1 MANRTYSMAEAAR
14 LAAWRL
20 TEIGRELRIARI
32 ASGRRQSDVARSI
45 GTSTAQVSRIE
56 HGKVPSISYRHV
68 ARFASTVGL
77 RASIWV
83 YPTGHRLLDKPQLEL
98 LARLRSRTSPSA
110 RWETE
115 VPMPITGDLRA
126 VDARLT
132 LDGCTIA
139 VEAFTRLADFQA
151 QSRASLL
158 KKRDLSATRLVLL
171 VAATHANRRALREA
185 AGIVNA
191 SFPLGTRAILRALA
205 AGRDPGADGVVVI

>member
-1 MANRTYSMAEAAR
+1 
-14 LAAWRL
+14 
-20 TEIGRELRIARI
+20 
-32 ASGRRQSDVARSI
+32 
-45 GTSTAQVSRIE
+45 
-56 HGKVPSISYRHV
+56 
-68 ARFASTVGL
+68 
-77 RASIWV
+77 
-83 YPTGHRLLDKPQLEL
+83 
-98 LARLRSRTSPSA
+98 
-110 RWETE
+110 
-115 VPMPITGDLRA
+115 MPITGDLRA

-205 AGRDPGADGVVVI
+205 AGRDPGADGVVLI